1 MTDDPETRE
10 AAHGKR
16 MIEIKVRL
24 WTDGLADGK
33 GKIRPRHAWTAGV
46 VRIERND
53 AHGIVPIQPLPFN
66 SLMDIPSKI
75 EKVIIDHGITLHE
88 SQRMSKYMRGQ

>member
-1 MTDDPETRE
+1 MPDSVETRE

-33 GKIRPRHAWTAGV
+33 GKIRPKHAWTAGV

-53 AHGIVPIQPLPFN
+53 AHGIVPLPPLPFN
-66 SLMDIPSKI
+66 SLMDLMAKI
-75 EKVIIDHGITLHE
+75 ERVILDHGITLHQ
-88 SQRMSKYMRGQ
+88 SQRMKRYMLSD